1 MGTDHR
7 GHAHQEMTKIRY
19 NHAFKI
25 WNLNRDLDG
34 GTEGNAMALNTDG
47 VGPYGLNVVTTRG
60 DHDELTDPDAT
71 CSSWV
76 FLRPE
81 CGGGG
86 SVRYGDIVQLG
97 NCYTHESV
105 FDGERSVLMTS
116 GLAENGFAAMT
127 TVLSDPQAS
136 QPESQWVVR
145 GGPEG
150 RRVHS
155 SDVIK
160 LENVYCHENY
170 YDGANNY
177 LIMRTGTYDD
187 KNCGVEGVQRGHEGA
202 CSVATQWQVL
212 KCGEEP
218 DSEESSDDEPCGNP
232 WREWSPK
239 NKIRYNHAFKIWNMN
254 RDLDGGTNDNAMALN
269 TDGVG
274 PYGLNVVT
282 TRGDHDELT
291 DPDATCSSWVFLRPE
306 CGGGGSVRYGDIV
319 QLG

>member
-1 MGTDHR
+1 MRTGTYDDKNCGVEGVQC
-7 GHAHQEMTKIRY
+7 GHEDACSVATQWQVLKCGEEPDSEESSDDEPCGNPWREWSPKNKIRY

-150 RRVHS
+150 RRVHTE
-155 SDVIK
+155 DVIK

-187 KNCGVEGVQRGHEGA
+187 KNCGVEGVQCGHEDA
-202 CSVATQWQVL
+202 YTNATQWQVL
-212 KCGEEP
+212 KYGEEP
-218 DSEESSDDEPCGNP
+218 DSECSDDDEPCGNP
-232 WREWSPK
+232 W
-239 NKIRYNHAFKIWNMN
+239 
-254 RDLDGGTNDNAMALN
+254 
-269 TDGVG
+269 
-274 PYGLNVVT
+274 
-282 TRGDHDELT
+282 
-291 DPDATCSSWVFLRPE
+291 
-306 CGGGGSVRYGDIV
+306 
-319 QLG
+319 